1 MDYLKLATDFLQP
14 YLNRNETFET
24 FCCDINL
31 MGGSLINDK
40 GETFGWLETKKPIVK
55 IMNKNWEEL
64 AQFTFQQIYNTKKQ
78 PRLL

>member
-1 MDYLKLATDFLQP
+1 
-14 YLNRNETFET
+14 
-24 FCCDINL
+24 